1 MAEIQEKKVYCSELV
16 LNKSL
21 SEEHNRQGTGLW
33 QKLSVFDQVYLAVTV
48 F

>member
-1 MAEIQEKKVYCSELV
+1 MAEIEDQKVYCSELV

-33 QKLSVFDQVYLAVTV
+33 QKLSVFDRFYLAVTV